1 MQQRFHLS
9 VISLALVAA
18 GAASLCA
25 AQSGLAPQ
33 TSSGLGLRSD
43 NRALAPSAEA
53 LFSGDGPSLWQ
64 PRVSD
69 FALYGGAR
77 DLPAFGLGPAE
88 AYSGVA
94 YALPRGWG
102 SSSLEAAYTQE
113 SRFAP
118 RRYAVAGQVR
128 TELSTPGRAVSA
140 GIKYRIYD
148 TDTGARGLAP
158 GESFVPNGYSLAASR
173 DPGYQV
179 QFSYHHSAAS
189 SFGLA
194 VGRDVETYTSSYDPT
209 STVRQLTFMGQHWL
223 TPAWA
228 LSYDVLYNDP
238 SNMSTLRL
246 QGLGLRLGVR
256 YRF

>member
-1 MQQRFHLS
+1 MRQRFHLS
-9 VISLALVAA
+9 IISLGLIAA
-18 GAASLCA
+18 GAANLCA
-25 AQSGLAPQ
+25 AQAGL
-33 TSSGLGLRSD
+33 SSRTTGVGLRAEG
-43 NRALAPSAEA
+43 RASPPLDPLFSAEVT
-53 LFSGDGPSLWQ
+53 SPWQ
-64 PRVSD
+64 AKGSD
-69 FALYGGAR
+69 FSLFGGAR
-77 DLPAFGLGPAE
+77 DMPAFGLGPAE

-102 SSSLEAAYTQE
+102 SSSLEAAYAQE
-113 SRFAP
+113 SRFTP
-118 RRYAVAGQVR
+118 RRYAVAGEVR
-128 TELSTPGRAVSA
+128 TEVGTTPGRALSA

-148 TDTGARGLAP
+148 NDVARTPVDPATT
-158 GESFVPNGYSLAASR
+158 NGYSLSGAR
-173 DPGYQV
+173 DPAYQL

-194 VGRDVETYTSSYDPT
+194 LGRDVETYTSSYDPT
-209 STVRQLTFMGQHWL
+209 NTAPRQLTFMGQHWL

-238 SNMSTLRL
+238 ANMSTLRM

>member
-1 MQQRFHLS
+1 MRQQFKLS

-25 AQSGLAPQ
+25 AQSGLSAR
-33 TSSGLGLRSD
+33 TTGVGLRAED
-43 NRALAPSAEA
+43 RASPPLDPLFSAEA
-53 LFSGDGPSLWQ
+53 PSPWQ
-64 PRVSD
+64 PKSSD
-69 FALYGGAR
+69 FALFGGAR
-77 DLPAFGLGPAE
+77 ELPVFGLGPAE
-88 AYSGVA
+88 AYSGVT

-102 SSSLEAAYTQE
+102 SSSLEAAYAQE
-113 SRFAP
+113 SRFAL

-128 TELSTPGRAVSA
+128 TELSAPGRALSA

-148 TDTGARGLAP
+148 TDTAGRGPIEPA
-158 GESFVPNGYSLAASR
+158 VTNGYSLSAAR
-173 DPGYQV
+173 DPAYQL

-194 VGRDVETYTSSYDPT
+194 LGRDVETYTSSFDPT
-209 STVRQLTFMGQHWL
+209 STAPRQLTFMGQHWF

-238 SNMSTLRL
+238 ANMSTLRM

>member
-1 MQQRFHLS
+1 MRQQSKFLL
-9 VISLALVAA
+9 ISLALAATGAA
-18 GAASLCA
+18 GLCA
-25 AQSGLAPQ
+25 AQSGLSPQ
-33 TSSGLGLRSD
+33 TSGLGLRADS
-43 NRALAPSAEA
+43 RAGAPPAEA

-69 FALYGGAR
+69 FTLYGGAR
-77 DLPAFGLGPAE
+77 DLPAFGLGPTE

-102 SSSLEAAYTQE
+102 SSSLEAAYAQE
-113 SRFAP
+113 SPFAP

-128 TELSTPGRAVSA
+128 TELSAPGRAVSA
-140 GIKYRIYD
+140 GIKYRVYD
-148 TDTGARGLAP
+148 TDTGARGLEP
-158 GESFVPNGYSLAASR
+158 TPPNGYSLAPSR
-173 DPGYQV
+173 EPGYQV

-194 VGRDVETYTSSYDPT
+194 LGRDVETYTSSYDPT
-209 STVRQLTFMGQHWL
+209 STAPRQLTFMGQHLL

-238 SNMSTLRL
+238 SNMNTLRL

>member
-1 MQQRFHLS
+1 MRQRFHFS

-18 GAASLCA
+18 GAAGLCA
-25 AQSGLAPQ
+25 AQSGLAPK

-43 NRALAPSAEA
+43 NHAGAPPAEA
-53 LFSGDGPSLWQ
+53 LFSGDGLSLWQ
-64 PRVSD
+64 PKVSD
-69 FALYGGAR
+69 FTLYGGAR

-102 SSSLEAAYTQE
+102 SSSLEAAYAQE

-128 TELSTPGRAVSA
+128 TELSAPGRAVSA
-140 GIKYRIYD
+140 GIKYRVYD
-148 TDTGARGLAP
+148 TDTDARGLEP
-158 GESFVPNGYSLAASR
+158 TPPNGYSLAPSR
-173 DPGYQV
+173 EPGYQV

-194 VGRDVETYTSSYDPT
+194 LGRDVETYTSSYDPT
-209 STVRQLTFMGQHWL
+209 STASRQLTFMGQHWV

-238 SNMSTLRL
+238 ANMSTLRM

>member
-1 MQQRFHLS
+1 MRQRFHLS

-18 GAASLCA
+18 GAAGLCA
-25 AQSGLAPQ
+25 AQSGLSPR
-33 TSSGLGLRSD
+33 TSAGLGLRADS
-43 NRALAPSAEA
+43 RVGAPSVEP
-53 LFSGDGPSLWQ
+53 LPSGDGPSLWQ
-64 PRVSD
+64 PTHSD

-102 SSSLEAAYTQE
+102 SSSLEAAYAQE
-113 SRFAP
+113 SPFAP
-118 RRYAVAGQVR
+118 RRYAVAGEVR
-128 TELSTPGRAVSA
+128 TELSAPGRALSA
-140 GIKYRIYD
+140 GIKYRVYD
-148 TDTGARGLAP
+148 MDTGARGPAP
-158 GESFVPNGYSLAASR
+158 GESFVPNGYSLAPSR
-173 DPGYQV
+173 EPGYQV

-194 VGRDVETYTSSYDPT
+194 LGRDVETYTSSYDAANT
-209 STVRQLTFMGQHWL
+209 TRQLTFMGQHWL

-228 LSYDVLYNDP
+228 LSYDLLYSDP
-238 SNMSTLRL
+238 ANMSTLRL
-246 QGLGLRLGVR
+246 QGVGLRLGVR

>member
-1 MQQRFHLS
+1 MRPRFHLS
-9 VISLALVAA
+9 VISLALVAV

-25 AQSGLAPQ
+25 AQAGLSPQ
-33 TSSGLGLRSD
+33 TSGVGLRADS
-43 NRALAPSAEA
+43 RASAFSAE
-53 LFSGDGPSLWQ
+53 LLIGGDGPSLWQ
-64 PRVSD
+64 PKRSD
-69 FALYGGAR
+69 FTLYGGAR

-102 SSSLEAAYTQE
+102 SSSLEAAYAQE

-128 TELSTPGRAVSA
+128 TELSAPGRALSA
-140 GIKYRIYD
+140 GIKYRVYD
-148 TDTGARGLAP
+148 TDAGGRSQIEPTA
-158 GESFVPNGYSLAASR
+158 SNGYSLAPSR
-173 DPGYQV
+173 DPGYQL

-194 VGRDVETYTSSYDPT
+194 LGRDVETYTSSFDPT
-209 STVRQLTFMGQHWL
+209 SSAPRQLTFMGQHWL

-238 SNMSTLRL
+238 SNMSALRL
-246 QGLGLRLGVR
+246 QGVGLRLGVH

>member
-1 MQQRFHLS
+1 MRQRLHLS

-18 GAASLCA
+18 GATGLCA
-25 AQSGLAPQ
+25 AQSGLSPQ
-33 TSSGLGLRSD
+33 TPSGLGLRADS
-43 NRALAPSAEA
+43 RAGTPPVEA

-64 PRVSD
+64 PRRSD
-69 FALYGGAR
+69 FELYGGAR

-88 AYSGVA
+88 TYSGVA

-102 SSSLEAAYTQE
+102 SSSFEAAYARE
-113 SRFAP
+113 SPFAP

-128 TELSTPGRAVSA
+128 TELSAPGRAVSA
-140 GIKYRIYD
+140 GIKYRVYD
-148 TDTGARGLAP
+148 TDTGARGLEP
-158 GESFVPNGYSLAASR
+158 TPPNGYSLAPSR

-179 QFSYHHSAAS
+179 QFSYQHSPAS

-194 VGRDVETYTSSYDPT
+194 VGRDVETYTSAYDAT
-209 STVRQLTFMGQHWL
+209 STAPRQLTFMGQHWL

-238 SNMSTLRL
+238 SNMSTLHL
-246 QGLGLRLGVR
+246 QGLGLRLGLR

>member
-1 MQQRFHLS
+1 MRQRFHLS
-9 VISLALVAA
+9 VISLALVAV

-25 AQSGLAPQ
+25 AQSGLSPQ
-33 TSSGLGLRSD
+33 TSGLGLRVD
-43 NRALAPSAEA
+43 GRASGAPTAES
-53 LFSGDGPSLWQ
+53 LLGGDVPSVWQ
-64 PRVSD
+64 PRRSD
-69 FALYGGAR
+69 FTLYGGAR

-94 YALPRGWG
+94 YALPGGWG
-102 SSSLEAAYTQE
+102 SSSLEAAYAQE

-128 TELSTPGRAVSA
+128 TELSAPGRALSA

-148 TDTGARGLAP
+148 ADAGMRSLEPTPL
-158 GESFVPNGYSLAASR
+158 NGYSLAPSR
-173 DPGYQV
+173 ESTYQV
-179 QFSYHHSAAS
+179 QFSYQHSPLS

-194 VGRDVETYTSSYDPT
+194 LGRDVETYTSSYDPT
-209 STVRQLTFMGQHWL
+209 STARQLTFMGQHWL

-238 SNMSTLRL
+238 SNVSTLRL
-246 QGLGLRLGVR
+246 QGVGLRLGVR